1 MQKPLPFREFAAL
14 MLSNVRMY
22 SSTDTD
28 LGRRL
33 GINQTPARAVAYIGQ
48 IVGFFTMLAAI
59 SLLMDPLLSNP
70 QNVTFSELLF
80 LLAILSAFVT
90 GQLLVSYTLYRF
102 WLSHWPAEA

>member
-1 MQKPLPFREFAAL
+1 MQKPLPFREFSAL

-22 SSTDTD
+22 SSVDAG
-28 LGRRL
+28 LGRCL

-48 IVGFFTMLAAI
+48 VVGFLVMLAAM

-70 QNVTFSELLF
+70 HNVAFSEFLF
-80 LLAILSAFVT
+80 LLAIFSAFVA
-90 GQLLVSYTLYRF
+90 GQLLVSYALYRF